1 MATVLLVDDDPGV
14 LFTLEEVLT
23 SRGHTVMAARS
34 GEEALTRLDD
44 QVEVV
49 ITDLAMPGMDGLAL
63 LSAIHARDAGLPVIL
78 LTARGSERAAVAA
91 IKAGA
96 HDYLAK
102 PFAVDE
108 IAIVVARAAE
118 TRELRQTTQALRVE
132 RAAGGVLVGRDPRF
146 RALVDEAARV
156 AARDVTVLVRGE
168 TGTGKELFATLIHA
182 ASARAKGPLV
192 RFNCAAIAPELAEAE
207 LFGHTRGA
215 FTGAATARRGYLQEA
230 HGGTLVLDEVGE
242 LPLSVQ
248 AKLLRVVQQGEVQ
261 PVGQSRVEK
270 VDVRIVACTHRDLLA
285 LARAGAFRED
295 LYYRLAVVELTIP
308 PLRERRAD
316 LPVLIDELRRRWAR
330 RFGLSEVHFSEALVR
345 ALSERSW
352 PGNVRE
358 LENAIARMLALSTV
372 PAGELDVD
380 ALARLSPATNG
391 PPAPDAPLR
400 EQVAAF
406 ESAVLQR
413 TLEATGWNQ
422 SEAAR
427 RLGITRVTLIDKMKR
442 HSLRR

>member
-14 LFTLEEVLT
+14 LFTLQEVLE
-23 SRGHTVMAARS
+23 SKGHTTISARS
-34 GEEALTRLDD
+34 GEGALDRLDD
-44 QVEVV
+44 AIEVV
-49 ITDLAMPGMDGLAL
+49 ISDLAMPGMDGLAL
-63 LSAIHARDAGLPVIL
+63 LAAIHERAPGLPFIL
-78 LTARGSERAAVAA
+78 LTARGSERTAVAA

-102 PFAVDE
+102 PFANDE

-118 TRELRQTTQALRVE
+118 TRELRETTKALRVE
-132 RAAGGVLVGRDPRF
+132 RAAGGAIVGRDPRF
-146 RALVDEAARV
+146 RALIDEATRV
-156 AARDVTVLVRGE
+156 ATRHVTVLIRGE

-182 ASARAKGPLV
+182 ASSRAKGPLV

-207 LFGHTRGA
+207 LFGHARGA

-230 HGGTLVLDEVGE
+230 HGGTLVLDEIGE

-270 VDVRIVACTHRDLLA
+270 VDVRFVACTHRDLLA
-285 LARAGAFRED
+285 SAKAGAFRED
-295 LYYRLAVVELTIP
+295 LYYRLAVVELVIP

-316 LPVLIDELRRRWAR
+316 LPVLIDELCRRWVR
-330 RFGLSEVHFSEALVR
+330 RFGLGEVRLGDALVR
-345 ALSERSW
+345 ALGERPW

-358 LENAIARMLALSTV
+358 LENAIARILALA
-372 PAGELDVD
+372 PDDGEIGVD
-380 ALARLSPATNG
+380 ALCRLSPTSSD
-391 PPAPDAPLR
+391 APDPEAPLR
-400 EQVAAF
+400 EQVGAF
-406 ESAVLQR
+406 ERGILVR

-442 HSLRR
+442 HSLKRP